1 MSMSSYQT
9 RGSCL
14 SVPNRPEESYPI
26 WLIISTFKPMNS
38 MRMWTGS
45 IAIGTCLPIRWLLK
59 VNHCWAII
67 SRIMAEFHPFKVI
80 FITITK
86 LLSLKVKTG
95 MDTMWNHLN
104 QPTIGKI
111 SKVQDLLKTINFSI
125 IQILISQQNVQIIK
139 AKRPNTWLKLKART
153 FIIVSRV
160 QPNWRQTILK
170 SSNCQFQ
177 VSIICTINPKRQK
190 WPTKDDKFHV
200 FQSTKE
206 TQFTNR

>member
-9 RGSCL
+9 RDSCL

-26 WLIISTFKPMNS
+26 WLIISIFKPMNS

-67 SRIMAEFHPFKVI
+67 SQIMAEFLPFKVI

-125 IQILISQQNVQIIK
+125 IQILISQKNAQIIK
-139 AKRPNTWLKLKART
+139 AKRPNTWLKLKAST
-153 FIIVSRV
+153 FIIASRV
-160 QPNWRQTILK
+160 QPNWPQTILK

-177 VSIICTINPKRQK
+177 VSTISTINPKRQK
-190 WPTKDDKFHV
+190 
-200 FQSTKE
+200 
-206 TQFTNR
+206 